1 MKPRDGTELV
11 ALAALWGA
19 AFLFMRVAAPEFGP
33 LALAAVRVGGASL
46 LLLPLLAWH
55 RQGAALAR
63 HWKPIAVVGL
73 INSALPFSLY
83 SYAALSISAGLSSIF
98 NATAPLF
105 GAIVAAFWLHE
116 RLTLSRVAGLVIG
129 FAGVGWLAWDS
140 AGAKAGAVDVPGA
153 VAACLAGAMLYGFSA
168 SYARKRLAGV
178 PPMAVAAG
186 SQLTATL
193 LLAGPAAALW
203 PASLPSGA
211 AWYAALALALLC
223 TGIALIM
230 YFRLIAH
237 VGASN
242 AVSVT
247 FLIPAFAVL
256 WGVIF
261 LGEMP
266 TARMLSGCA
275 VILLGTALVTGVLRL
290 PERAAARGL
299 Q

>member
-1 MKPRDGTELV
+1 LRPRDGVELV
-11 ALAALWGA
+11 TLAALWGA

-33 LALAAVRVGGASL
+33 LALAAVRVGGATL

-55 RQGAALAR
+55 GHGGALAR

-105 GAIVAAFWLHE
+105 GAIVAAFWLQD
-116 RLTLSRVAGLVIG
+116 RLTMSRVAGLVIG

-140 AGAKAGAVDVPGA
+140 AGAKADAIDVPGA
-153 VAACLAGAMLYGFSA
+153 VAACLAGAALYGFSA
-168 SYARKRLAGV
+168 SYAKKRLAGV
-178 PPMAVAAG
+178 PPMAVATG

-193 LLAGPAAALW
+193 LLAGPAVALW
-203 PASLPSGA
+203 PADVPSAG
-211 AWYAALALALLC
+211 AWYAAIALALLC
-223 TGIALIM
+223 TGIALVL

-261 LGEMP
+261 LGETP
-266 TARMLSGCA
+266 TVRMLAGCA

-290 PERAAARGL
+290 PERVAARGL

>member
-1 MKPRDGTELV
+1 LRPRDGTELV
-11 ALAALWGA
+11 TLAALWGA
-19 AFLFMRVAAPEFGP
+19 AFLFMRVAAPEFGA
-33 LALAAVRVGGASL
+33 LALAAVRVGGATL

-55 RQGAALAR
+55 GHGGALVR

-105 GAIVAAFWLHE
+105 GAIVAAFWLQE

-129 FAGVGWLAWDS
+129 FGGVGWLAWDS
-140 AGAKAGAVDVPGA
+140 AGAKADAIDVPGA
-153 VAACLAGAMLYGFSA
+153 VAACLAGAALYGFSA
-168 SYARKRLAGV
+168 SYAKKRLAGV
-178 PPMAVAAG
+178 PPMAVATG

-193 LLAGPAAALW
+193 LLAGPAMALW
-203 PASLPSGA
+203 PADVPSAG
-211 AWYAALALALLC
+211 AWYAAIALALLC
-223 TGIALIM
+223 TGIALVL

-261 LGEMP
+261 LGETP
-266 TARMLSGCA
+266 TVRMLAGCA
-275 VILLGTALVTGVLRL
+275 VILFGTALVTGVLRL
-290 PERAAARGL
+290 PQRVAARGL

>member
-1 MKPRDGTELV
+1 LRPRDGTELV
-11 ALAALWGA
+11 TLAALWGA
-19 AFLFMRVAAPEFGP
+19 AFLFMRVAAPEFGA
-33 LALAAVRVGGASL
+33 LALAAVRVGGATL

-55 RQGAALAR
+55 GHGGALVR

-105 GAIVAAFWLHE
+105 GAIVAAFWLQE

-129 FAGVGWLAWDS
+129 FGGVGWLAWDS
-140 AGAKAGAVDVPGA
+140 AGAKADAIDVPGA
-153 VAACLAGAMLYGFSA
+153 VAACLAGAALYGFSA
-168 SYARKRLAGV
+168 SYAKKRLAGV
-178 PPMAVAAG
+178 PPMAVATG

-193 LLAGPAAALW
+193 LLAGPAVALW
-203 PASLPSGA
+203 PADVPSAG
-211 AWYAALALALLC
+211 AWYAAIALALLC
-223 TGIALIM
+223 TGIALVL

-261 LGEMP
+261 LGETP
-266 TARMLSGCA
+266 TVRMLAGCA

-290 PERAAARGL
+290 PERVAARGL